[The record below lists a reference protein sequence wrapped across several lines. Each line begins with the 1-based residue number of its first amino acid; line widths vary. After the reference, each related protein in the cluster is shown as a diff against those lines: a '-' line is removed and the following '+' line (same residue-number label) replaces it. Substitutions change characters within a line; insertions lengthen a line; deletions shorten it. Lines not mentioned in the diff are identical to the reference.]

1 MQAVRDA
8 LEWSR
13 PGDLLLLP
21 LHTHRD
27 EVLAFLS
34 SLAESGWLPGEELPL

>member
-1 MQAVRDA
+1 VRDA
-8 LEWSR
+8 LAWSR

-27 EVLAFLS
+27 EVLDLLS
-34 SLAESGWLPGEELPL
+34 SLVERGWCPGEELPL